1 MAQMTSKSQQK
12 RIAMMK
18 EGEKVREWWINPR
31 SERAVNPMFD
41 GWHEAYTQ
49 ATTNCI
55 HVIEASA
62 YQKLQAENA
71 RLREAL
77 ELVIG
82 LCEYCGDFSNGTTC
96 GGYDEGQVLANRT
109 IAEAKKALK
118 EGEET

>member
-62 YQKLQAENA
+62 YQKLQGENA
-71 RLREAL
+71 RLA
-77 ELVIG
+77 
-82 LCEYCGDFSNGTTC
+82 
-96 GGYDEGQVLANRT
+96 
-109 IAEAKKALK
+109 AKLK
-118 EGEET
+118 EAERVIENTYHQRYNAWLEVHEYLQKHKHPSGSDE

>member
-1 MAQMTSKSQQK
+1 MTSKSQQR
-12 RIAMMK
+12 RIELMK
-18 EGEKVREWWINPR
+18 EGDKVREWWTNYMGM
-31 SERAVNPMFD
+31 SSSFD
-41 GWHEAYTQ
+41 EAKW
-49 ATTNCI
+49 NWP
-55 HVIEASA
+55 EAEWEDLRCYVEESA
-62 YQKLQAENA
+62 YRKLQGENA

-118 EGEET
+118 